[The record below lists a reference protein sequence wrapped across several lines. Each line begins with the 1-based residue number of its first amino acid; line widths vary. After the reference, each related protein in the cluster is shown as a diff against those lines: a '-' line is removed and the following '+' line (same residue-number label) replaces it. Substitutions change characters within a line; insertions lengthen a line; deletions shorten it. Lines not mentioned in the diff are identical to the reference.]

1 MKTTYTPQPSH
12 LSLIAK
18 VLTFGD
24 IQECPADIFIPIDS
38 DYNAHGLSMF
48 INCPILF
55 LDKLVFIGMSHT
67 VNFIGSSRDCFND
80 DFLGVANPAFVIHS
94 NLKGDRLPLNQYLEL
109 HSNAGDDMTV
119 VFGRN
124 QEDFAA
130 VLHSVKVT
138 MFGASFMASAHIRN
152 NALEISGDTSVFKY
166 PARIDISSQIS
177 DKIWT
182 ELSYYV
188 NGTLQ
193 SGSNTFV
200 SRLNMEVSNQL
211 SSMAQSGESR
221 EQVASESLDQA
232 NEQLAKTEA
241 RYNEIVERIQKA
253 NETYQAK
260 LLENSMAER
269 NHSEAQIT
277 FNDASEELQE
287 IRQQLDRLCTE
298 MTCENM
304 CMRGVVNKVCYRNTF
319 TEKTSTCLQTVTVP
333 KQVKIVSYEIRVMNR
348 YEKRCFHEDYWECY
362 WWGGCC
368 RASRYVC
375 RILCV
380 PYSKLAP
387 ISRCCETIQ
396 VKEQKSLPC
405 TVQVYESS
413 VPYNCPEVSDCA
425 FVAPSSSC
433 VQANAFCRQARE
445 AALQELEKA
454 QEGIRGP
461 FQDLQ
466 VAQNRVSMIR
476 TATSSAKN
484 QLDSAEEREREL
496 GATLRNIRAAN
507 SMAQQ
512 VYMSSLQQIG
522 PFLDIS
528 RILADNNNIEDV
540 FNVRRVDFT
549 SEFSTEPPSE
559 LSIMLLCKSYNNPT
573 PEEKSSIFFDDLG
586 EESIREIAEEIIEET
601 FVEAGDETGKRKR
614 QSVDKNS
621 NRLIFEE
628 RCTHVTNIRLF
639 LLDIQAKLIEV
650 HEDIEAAREIKDR
663 ISEEDSNEMDISEV
677 IDLDVLQTEFNVSL
691 TGHEPVEDEV
701 VTSYMELLSTYES
714 SAAEQLAS
722 IEQTVL
728 AEWQASMEQVYSEA
742 GSVSTYLCVGFADCL
757 QTSVDQLQN
766 LINLEPESNETLV
779 MELPIAQK
787 NLLRLSLSS
796 NLSIAEALDSVA
808 PIVDIINAYATNTYW
823 CNRPPVITIQTLPEL
838 NVSVDG
844 TLRLSCEADSNLTVA
859 YGWKK
864 DGNILPEFTASQL
877 ELFNVTRMDA
887 GNYSCFAR
895 NPVGSTASISTSVL
909 VYELPT
915 FYLQPKSVVT
925 YYGSND
931 GARFECNATSWPF
944 PGWNWYYRASAD
956 DSWTI
961 IEEEETNE
969 LFIEKPQKEHEGWYT
984 CEAFNYQ
991 GSIRAEPVSLL
1002 LVPFSV
1008 AQQLRPLEFG
1018 IVRTEDEDNTCSLDD
1033 LYYALHR
1040 EISAIIKSDLV
1051 VITDLTVNEID
1062 FEYYAVNLGLAS
1074 QNVSAYYLNLYF
1086 FDEIANLAIPSIN
1099 SLQQSIT
1106 LLTERFAKES
1116 VNFPCVNGTYTFVPG
1131 SLIFDIYTYLCPD
1144 GQKLSPSYFLCCEL

>member
-80 DFLGVANPAFVIHS
+80 DFLGVENPAFVIHS
-94 NLKGDRLPLNQYLEL
+94 NLKDDRLPLNQYLEL
-109 HSNAGDDMTV
+109 HSSAGDDMTV

-124 QEDFAA
+124 QEDFVA

-152 NALEISGDTSVFKY
+152 NVLEISGDTSVFKY

-200 SRLNMEVSNQL
+200 GRLNMEVSNQL

-241 RYNEIVERIQKA
+241 RYNETVERIQKV
-253 NETYQAK
+253 NETYQEK
-260 LLENSMAER
+260 LFEFNTSKSVLF
-269 NHSEAQIT
+269 EAQRA
-277 FNDASEELQE
+277 FNNASEELQE
-287 IRQQLDRLCTE
+287 IEQNLDRLCTE
-298 MTCENM
+298 MTCEDM
-304 CMRGVVNKVCYRNTF
+304 CMNGSVPKVCYNT
-319 TEKTSTCLQTVTVP
+319 TYIKKMSVCLKTVP
-333 KQVKIVSYEIRVMNR
+333 VSRKVKTVVYELKKSWRF
-348 YEKRCFHEDYWECY
+348 EERCFYEDYWQCY
-362 WWGGCC
+362 GFCC
-368 RASRYVC
+368 RAVRRVC
-375 RILCV
+375 NGLCLPV
-380 PYSKLAP
+380 YTPTP
-387 ISRCCETIQ
+387 IEDCEIIE
-396 VKEQKSLPC
+396 VKELTSEPC
-405 TVQVYESS
+405 VEEVYDSS
-413 VPYNCPEVSDCA
+413 IPYNCPEVSECA
-425 FVAPSSSC
+425 FVAPSGSC
-433 VQANAFCRQARE
+433 IQANAFCRQARE
-445 AALQELEKA
+445 AALLELERA
-454 QEGIRGP
+454 REGIRGP

-466 VAQNRVSMIR
+466 VAQNMVSMAR
-476 TATSSAKN
+476 TATASAKN

-496 GATLRNIRAAN
+496 RATLRNIRAAN

-512 VYMSSLQQIG
+512 VYRSSLQQIG

-573 PEEKSSIFFDDLG
+573 PERKSSIFFEALG
-586 EESIREIAEEIIEET
+586 EENIREIAEEIIEEI
-601 FVEAGDETGKRKR
+601 FIEPGEEMGKKRKR
-614 QSVDKNS
+614 QSADENS

-628 RCTHVTNIRLF
+628 RCIHVTNTQLF
-639 LLDIQAKLIEV
+639 LLDIQAKLIDMQEGI
-650 HEDIEAAREIKDR
+650 DSARETINR
-663 ISEEDSNEMDISEV
+663 IPEEDSNEMDISEV

-691 TGHEPVEDEV
+691 TGREQVEDEV

-714 SAAEQLAS
+714 SVAEHLTS
-722 IEQTVL
+722 IEQTIL
-728 AEWQASMEQVYSEA
+728 AEWQASMEQLYSES
-742 GSVSTYLCVGFADCL
+742 GSVSTYLCAGFADCL

-766 LINLEPESNETLV
+766 LINLEPESNETLL

-787 NLLRLSLSS
+787 KLLRLSLSS

-823 CNRPPVITIQTLPEL
+823 CNRPPVITIHTPPGL

-915 FYLQPKSVVT
+915 FYLQPQSVVT

-961 IEEEETNE
+961 IEGEETNE
-969 LFIEKPQKEHEGWYT
+969 LFIEKPQKEHKGWYT
-984 CEAFNYQ
+984 CEAFNYH

-1008 AQQLRPLEFG
+1008 AQQLRPMEFG
-1018 IVRTEDEDNTCSLDD
+1018 VVRTEDEDNTCSLDD
-1033 LYYALHR
+1033 IYYALHR
-1040 EISAIIKSDLV
+1040 EISTIIKSDMV
-1051 VITDLTVNEID
+1051 VITDLTINQTDSEN
-1062 FEYYAVNLGLAS
+1062 YAVGLGLAS
-1074 QNVSAYYLNLYF
+1074 QNVSAYYLNLYS

-1099 SLQQSIT
+1099 SLQQGIT
-1106 LLTERFAKES
+1106 LLTEHFAQES
-1116 VNFPCVNGTYTFVPG
+1116 VTFPCVNGTYTVVPD

-1144 GQKLSPSYFLCCEL
+1144 GQKLSPEYFLCCELPF